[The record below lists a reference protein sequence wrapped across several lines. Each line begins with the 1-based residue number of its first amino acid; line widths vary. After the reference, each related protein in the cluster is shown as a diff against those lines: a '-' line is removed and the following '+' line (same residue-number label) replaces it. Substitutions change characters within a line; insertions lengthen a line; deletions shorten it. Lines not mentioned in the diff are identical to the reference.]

1 MVAQPASVI
10 SPSLR
15 SPTTAPEQGDMYPH
29 SLRGFSSRF
38 WWCFPFIHQENFF
51 ENQNYFGE
59 SLPSICET
67 CRWYQLFFGA
77 NPLVSGTNKVRPQ
90 SNRCFGG
97 TFFVVFSFFSPRK
110 HFEKVTRR
118 CRTSIRA
125 PPGAK
130 LGPRQ
135 SLKFRDN
142 MRYLDITRTTF
153 VIEATPC
160 QHGRPV
166 PEAAE
171 KSGQPHLG

>member
-1 MVAQPASVI
+1 M
-10 SPSLR
+10 
-15 SPTTAPEQGDMYPH
+15 
-29 SLRGFSSRF
+29 
-38 WWCFPFIHQENFF
+38 
-51 ENQNYFGE
+51 
-59 SLPSICET
+59 
-67 CRWYQLFFGA
+67 
-77 NPLVSGTNKVRPQ
+77 
-90 SNRCFGG
+90 
-97 TFFVVFSFFSPRK
+97 
-110 HFEKVTRR
+110 TRR

-153 VIEATPC
+153 DNEATPC

-171 KSGQPHLG
+171 ESGQPHLGRGHQQLQLHRQQLRQRGERQPRSLGQEVSWRCYFDKITDLEIHLENSNLGNKLRRLSRFPRLRKTRRSRWRQDLMRQRTEAKRTMRTSSSGQRAPRATSH